1 MLTILVKYNELY
13 YVEKDLDSIENE
25 RKIIIKE
32 IKELYNNA
40 IAEILVKISSFEN
53 KIDKTIYL
61 NNIIELISKVLK
73 QIRGDFYIENETS
86 RYYLNTIS
94 INYQSIQP
102 VLSYDDEIFKISKT
116 LENTISIFDLY
127 TFYPRDKVVSLIP
140 FTLFTIG
147 NSFIIFLEKKLESI
161 QENITDKT
169 KERLQTN
176 LSVPELALLFKMTS
190 ELKPLIYKTKTK
202 EELFQFISDNFQSKK
217 STEKGISVNKL
228 RNEFSNPD
236 LKAIEFWEK
245 HLYTMLSQLKK
256 NKNLK

>member
-1 MLTILVKYNELY
+1 MFTHIVKYNGEN

-25 RKIIIKE
+25 RKIIVKE
-32 IKELYNNA
+32 IKEIYNNA
-40 IAEILVKISSFEN
+40 AAEILLKISSFQKNVE
-53 KIDKTIYL
+53 KTNYI
-61 NNIIELISKVLK
+61 NSITELITIVLEQLKV
-73 QIRGDFYIENETS
+73 DFYIQNDSS
-86 RYYLNTIS
+86 RYYLNNNIDNFKSIDSFLSFYTIG
-94 INYQSIQP
+94 
-102 VLSYDDEIFKISKT
+102 FKAQKIKP
-116 LENTISIFDLY
+116 LNNTISGYDL
-127 TFYPRDKVVSLIP
+127 FILNARDRIISLIP

-147 NSFIIFLEKKLESI
+147 NSFIIFLEKKLQGI

-190 ELKPLIYKTKTK
+190 ELKPDIYKTKTK

-245 HLYTMLSQLKK
+245 NLRDMLYQLKK
-256 NKNLK
+256 IK